1 MTKMNCLLFDLDGT
15 LLDSRDAVV
24 DAVYHIAEKYV
35 PGMFARED
43 LLKRF
48 GESLD
53 DFLEVMEQSL
63 EDKTTTKEH
72 ILETYFAYIHAHHDE
87 KVRLFP
93 EVEKGLKALKS
104 VGYSLGIVTNKQ
116 REFTVRGL
124 KIAGIFHLF
133 DSIVTLDDV
142 EEGKPSPEML
152 IKAMWEIG
160 ASADASLMVG
170 DSKYDLL
177 AANAAKV
184 PFAALE
190 WYGPEDWHDPAPQY
204 RFADFQELV
213 QELLA
218 VKSK

>member
-1 MTKMNCLLFDLDGT
+1 MFDLDGT

-24 DAVYHIAEKYV
+24 DAVYHISEKYV
-35 PGMFARED
+35 PGMFTRED

-48 GESLD
+48 GESFD
-53 DFLEVMEQSL
+53 EFLEMIEESMQD
-63 EDKTTTKEH
+63 ETITKEH
-72 ILETYFAYIHAHHDE
+72 ILETYFAYINAHHDE
-87 KVRLFP
+87 KVMLFP
-93 EVEKGLKALKS
+93 EVEEGLKALKS
-104 VGYSLGIVTNKQ
+104 AGYRLGIVTNKQ

-124 KIAGIFHLF
+124 QAAGIYNLF
-133 DSIVTLDDV
+133 DHIVTLDDV
-142 EEGKPSPEML
+142 REGKPSPEML

-177 AANAAKV
+177 AAHAAKV

-190 WYGPEDWHDPAPQY
+190 WYGPEDWKDPAPEY